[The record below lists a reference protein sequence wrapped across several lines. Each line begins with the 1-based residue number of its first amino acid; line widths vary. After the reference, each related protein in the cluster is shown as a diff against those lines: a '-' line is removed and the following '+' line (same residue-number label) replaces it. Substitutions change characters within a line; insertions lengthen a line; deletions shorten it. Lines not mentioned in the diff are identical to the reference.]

1 MHVLFVNYVSYSVVF
16 FFCSFFRKS
25 RAFSA
30 VYSAHRYEHYIIILA
45 LRNRAPRTATQQ
57 LIWVRFPPVMILH
70 NAPKTT
76 LDEFC
81 LMKPNERAR
90 NACFHVKK
98 KTFFH
103 ATRTQFYR
111 NKRIYIYILTRRQC
125 LLLVVF
131 FFFNL
136 GGRFFSNNTIH
147 NSVCVEQRFSSIVYN
162 IIVLFLFTL
171 QNIISYNVISLLSF
185 CDVNT

>member
-1 MHVLFVNYVSYSVVF
+1 MHVLFVNYVSYSVVFF

-98 KTFFH
+98 KKHSF
-103 ATRTQFYR
+103 TQREPSFTEINVY
-111 NKRIYIYILTRRQC
+111 IYIYSHADNVCYSLSFSFLIWAGG
-125 LLLVVF
+125 F
-131 FFFNL
+131 FPITL
-136 GGRFFSNNTIH
+136 YII
-147 NSVCVEQRFSSIVYN
+147 VCVWNNDFRRLY
-162 IIVLFLFTL
+162 II
-171 QNIISYNVISLLSF
+171 LLYYF
-185 CDVNT
+185 YLHYKI